1 MAKRPHSPEEVFQ
14 PFQKDMLDTF
24 GGDIEAIY
32 LYGSGARG
40 DYQRRR
46 SDINFL
52 VVLRDEVMEHL
63 ERAAPVVRRWAKRGV
78 AMPLFLTRE
87 YINTSLD
94 SFPIDFL
101 NLKLA
106 HTLVYGE
113 DFFDQLEISK
123 ESLRLK
129 CEEQAKSK
137 LLHLRD
143 GVLATWGKKQPMTE
157 FLVVTIPTFLSLF
170 RVLLSLHDQESP
182 RDDRAVFSNA
192 AELYHLDASVFE
204 QLLALRSKSLK
215 LSVTGSMTLAKSL
228 IAQVKYLSEFIDQWK
243 SS

>member
-1 MAKRPHSPEEVFQ
+1 MAKKPRSPEELFQ
-14 PFQKDMLDTF
+14 PFQKDMLGTF

-40 DYQRRR
+40 DYHPKR

-52 VVLRDEVMEHL
+52 VVLSKDGMEHL

-78 AMPLFLTRE
+78 TMPLFLTRD

-101 NLKLA
+101 NIKLA

-113 DFFDQLEISK
+113 DFLSQLEISK

-129 CEEQAKSK
+129 CEEQTKSK

-143 GVLATWGKKQPMTE
+143 GVLAAWGKKRPMTE
-157 FLVVTIPTFLSLF
+157 FLVLTVSTFLSLF
-170 RVLLSLHDQESP
+170 RVLLMLHDHEPP
-182 RDDRAVFSNA
+182 RDARDVFQTT
-192 AELYHLDASVFE
+192 AELFNLDMSVFE
-204 QLLALRSKSLK
+204 KLLALRSKSLK
-215 LSVTGSMTLAKSL
+215 LNVVGLMALAKSL
-228 IAQVKYLSEFIDQWK
+228 INQIKQLSEFIDQWI